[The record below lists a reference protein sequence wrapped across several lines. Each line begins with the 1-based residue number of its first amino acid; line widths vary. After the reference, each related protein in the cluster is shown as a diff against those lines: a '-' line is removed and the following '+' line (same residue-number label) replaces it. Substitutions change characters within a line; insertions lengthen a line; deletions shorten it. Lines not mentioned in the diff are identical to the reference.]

1 GFDELF
7 FAHMEE
13 IDFCWRAKN
22 LNYRVKYVHAS
33 KVFHLGGGTLSNLNP
48 RKTYLNFRN
57 SLFTIIKN
65 AKGNLF
71 PIIFVRL
78 VLDGLAAIKF
88 LWALKPDHTFAV
100 LKAHISFYWY
110 LPHYLTLRKII
121 KNKVKDYDKTSI
133 VIDYFANK
141 NRTFNSL

>member
-1 GFDELF
+1 LFETVEKDNGQYDNDIDIFWASGACFFVRRDVFKTLNGFDELF

-71 PIIFVRL
+71 PI
-78 VLDGLAAIKF
+78 
-88 LWALKPDHTFAV
+88 
-100 LKAHISFYWY
+100 
-110 LPHYLTLRKII
+110 
-121 KNKVKDYDKTSI
+121 
-133 VIDYFANK
+133 
-141 NRTFNSL
+141 